1 MSPGAKQL
9 FLITKYLMTTESVRF
24 FNQTR
29 TVICADAMTWL
40 RDHHGLDSIITSIP
54 EMSELKLKYDEYITF
69 LRTATRLC
77 LNATVPTGYV
87 IFLQTDRKHNGLLD
101 KSYFISDEAFK
112 LGFRMVWHKI
122 ALRTDVGK
130 TDLYRPTYSHML
142 CYTKKGKIGKP
153 VPDVLHRG
161 PTTYTNGFGI
171 VAVRLA
177 VEYVKSCGI
186 TRVYDVFVGSGTTLA
201 VANDMG
207 LDAVGVDNDQS
218 QCNRALQL
226 TL

>member
-1 MSPGAKQL
+1 MKTE
-9 FLITKYLMTTESVRF
+9 TKRF
-24 FNQTR
+24 SNQTR
-29 TVICADAMTWL
+29 TVICADAMHWL
-40 RDHHGLDSIITSIP
+40 LEHQSIDSIITSIP
-54 EMSELKLKYDEYITF
+54 DMSELNLKYDDYIAF
-69 LRTATRLC
+69 LRTAARLC

-142 CYTKKGKIGKP
+142 CYSKKGKIGKP
-153 VPDVLHRG
+153 VPDVLNRG
-161 PTTYTNGFGI
+161 ATTYSNGFGI
-171 VAVRLA
+171 AAVQLA

-186 TRVYDVFVGSGTTLA
+186 NKVYDVFVGSGTTLA

-207 LDAVGVDNDQS
+207 LDAVGVDIDPS
-218 QCNRALQL
+218 QCSRALHL